1 MTPISPV
8 SPIGRAN
15 YHPTHRSA
23 GEWHLADINHTGLAR
38 EPNVDT
44 QQKTHTKLR
53 RITCTWHISIVIT
66 RCSATCLHVTEIGF
80 NLWFAFFCKPST
92 GLIPSTP
99 TPHGSLRLAKVYCKC
114 ISWTRDHQVHRSFA
128 ARGSGQPFRAGDF
141 GFKLMNLV
149 CLRPPQKTK
158 PRGIG
163 CPPEMGNWLAD
174 GLNPGDVWQIWQIVS
189 KIYLDSERERKN
201 RHSTSSPQPVGVGLV
216 FWWNDGPQS
225 GLAAA
230 ASAGS
235 EHHYRFG
242 GGEHILW
249 VCLVLQAAVLATIS
263 QKPKFEIGNHVIDA
277 LRFLGFARICNG
289 KVGDTFNYRLIDRM
303 KIYGFGSPKWNSAF
317 LLTFPLMVCSFIS
330 FDEAFNCFPLKIE
343 YSRQCL
349 LFIIRSFKK
358 QAVLSDFCPTK
369 NKLFLNYFA
378 YSLLF

>member
-1 MTPISPV
+1 MHFLDQGPPGSSIIRGQGFWPTVPGRWFWFQINEPCVSASPPKNQTSWDWLPARNGQLISRWAQPWGCV
-8 SPIGRAN
+8 
-15 YHPTHRSA
+15 TD
-23 GEWHLADINHTGLAR
+23 LADCFKNI
-38 EPNVDT
+38 
-44 QQKTHTKLR
+44 
-53 RITCTWHISIVIT
+53 
-66 RCSATCLHVTEIGF
+66 
-80 NLWFAFFCKPST
+80 
-92 GLIPSTP
+92 
-99 TPHGSLRLAKVYCKC
+99 
-114 ISWTRDHQVHRSFA
+114 
-128 ARGSGQPFRAGDF
+128 SGQR
-141 GFKLMNLV
+141 
-149 CLRPPQKTK
+149 
-158 PRGIG
+158 
-163 CPPEMGNWLAD
+163 
-174 GLNPGDVWQIWQIVS
+174 
-189 KIYLDSERERKN
+189 ERERKK
-201 RHSTSSPQPVGVGLV
+201 RHSTSSPQPVRVGLV

-303 KIYGFGSPKWNSAF
+303 KIYGFGSPNWNSAF

-330 FDEAFNCFPLKIE
+330 FDEAFNCFSLKIE

-378 YSLLF
+378 YLLWFVF